1 MKLNKFENHRT
12 DTEYEDSLIVK
23 TFAFRY
29 VNNYSPLFYIAF
41 VKPYIQS
48 FDACTGNDCLKELQ
62 ISLGTIFISK
72 LLFKLIFTI
81 TYPVYSQRSK
91 EKENFKGMNN
101 VFEFRTYVE
110 KELMNM
116 I

>member
-1 MKLNKFENHRT
+1 MIYTQVSLKLNKYENHRT
-12 DTEYEDSLIVK
+12 DTEYEDSLILK

-48 FDACTGNDCLKELQ
+48 FDPCTGNDCLKELQ

-72 LLFKLIFTI
+72 LLFRLIFTI
-81 TYPVYSQRSK
+81 IFPILSQRSK
-91 EKENFKGMNN
+91 EKENYRGN
-101 VFEFRTYVE
+101 
-110 KELMNM
+110 
-116 I
+116 